1 MENIKIST
9 IEMNTGGHALRVISS
24 GWPEI
29 MGETILEKENFVKEN
44 HDHLR
49 RLVLSKTGRLV
60 ER

>member
-9 IEMNTGGHALRVISS
+9 IEMHTGDQALRVISS

-29 MGETILEKENFVKEN
+29 MGEAILEKENFVQEN

-49 RLVLSKTGRLV
+49 RLVLLKTGRLV